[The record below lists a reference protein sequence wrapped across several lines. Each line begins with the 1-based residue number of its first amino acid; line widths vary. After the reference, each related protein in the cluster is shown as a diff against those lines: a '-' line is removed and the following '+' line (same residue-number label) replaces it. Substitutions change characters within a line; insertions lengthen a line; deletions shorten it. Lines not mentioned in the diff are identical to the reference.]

1 MKEANINFVNDDNSG
16 YVPVPEA
23 TYPAHVSSF
32 KMNEYNGSYVFN
44 VTFKVA
50 DEAKELKLPKL
61 RKDNNGNH
69 VPTGEHISG
78 AFVTGK
84 EYRTDKGVW
93 LTPNPSEGEEWKNK
107 RYKEFFEKMGVSFPS
122 NDDGVVQLGIVEDED
137 VYGLPCL
144 IKLKETEFTNKDGES
159 KKSLQVIEVSS
170 WEKGTRIS
178 KEEFDADDLP
188 F

>member
-44 VTFKVA
+44 VTFQVA

-69 VPTGEHISG
+69 VPTGEH
-78 AFVTGK
+78 
-84 EYRTDKGVW
+84 
-93 LTPNPSEGEEWKNK
+93 L
-107 RYKEFFEKMGVSFPS
+107 
-122 NDDGVVQLGIVEDED
+122 VVHL
-137 VYGLPCL
+137 L
-144 IKLKETEFTNKDGES
+144 
-159 KKSLQVIEVSS
+159 
-170 WEKGTRIS
+170 
-178 KEEFDADDLP
+178 
-188 F
+188 